1 MRVSFQRFFLMIVYG
16 ILILV
21 SVCTDLAGYVIC
33 QEAESGRLYK

>member
-1 MRVSFQRFFLMIVYG
+1 MRVSFQPFFLRIVYC

-33 QEAESGRLYK
+33 QEAGSGRFYK